1 MQDKEKD
8 AEKPEGMTLDEESVQ
23 TPLAPLGRLR
33 AFARGLNGPCTDSDQ
48 LDEQNRYDVNLMAG
62 LYCVATPIGNLRDIT
77 MRALDVLKAADVVF
91 CEDTRVTRKLFN
103 AYQISAR
110 AQVYNDHS
118 TPSVREH
125 IMEMISGGKVVA
137 LVSDAG
143 MPLISDPGY
152 KLVRAV
158 QEAGL
163 YVTSVPGAS
172 ATLSALQ
179 ISGLPSNK
187 FCFLGFLP
195 SKSSAR
201 RKVLS
206 EWEGVKATLIA
217 FETAPR
223 LKASLSDIAE
233 TLGGREVSVV
243 REITK
248 KFEEVRRAAPEE
260 LLQYYEENDKPK
272 GEIVLVIAPPE
283 DECGLALDD
292 DALAEMLREALG
304 SMKVKEA
311 AKYVGEK
318 TGLKK
323 SDLYDIAL
331 GIVKEEG

>member
-1 MQDKEKD
+1 MDMENKEKD
-8 AEKPEGMTLDEESVQ
+8 VEKPEGLS
-23 TPLAPLGRLR
+23 
-33 AFARGLNGPCTDSDQ
+33 
-48 LDEQNRYDVNLMAG
+48 LMAG

-77 MRALDVLKAADVVF
+77 MRALDVLKAADMVL
-91 CEDTRVTRKLFN
+91 CEDTRMTRKLMS
-103 AYQISAR
+103 AYQIKAR
-110 AQVYNDHS
+110 LQIYNDHS
-118 TPSVREH
+118 GEAMRDRVV
-125 IMEMISGGKVVA
+125 EMIAQGNALA

-158 QEAGL
+158 QEAGQ

-201 RKVLS
+201 RRVLS
-206 EWEGVKATLIA
+206 EWAGVNASLIA

-223 LKASLSDIAE
+223 LKASLKDIQE
-233 TLGGREVSVV
+233 TLGAREVAVV

-248 KFEEVRRAAPEE
+248 KFEEVRRANPET
-260 LLQYYEENDKPK
+260 LLQYYEENGNPK
-272 GEIVLVIAPPE
+272 GEIVLVIEPPDRDAGDVGE
-283 DECGLALDD
+283 EELAD
-292 DALAEMLREALG
+292 MLREALLT
-304 SMKVKEA
+304 MKIKEA
-311 AKYVGEK
+311 TRFVGEK
-318 TGLKK
+318 TGLKN

-331 GIVKEEG
+331 KLAKKEKK

>member
-1 MQDKEKD
+1 MENKEKD
-8 AEKPEGMTLDEESVQ
+8 VEKPEGLS
-23 TPLAPLGRLR
+23 
-33 AFARGLNGPCTDSDQ
+33 
-48 LDEQNRYDVNLMAG
+48 LMAG

-77 MRALDVLKAADVVF
+77 MRALDVLKAADMVL
-91 CEDTRVTRKLFN
+91 CEDTRMTRKLMS
-103 AYQISAR
+103 AYQIKAR
-110 AQVYNDHS
+110 LQIYNDHS
-118 TPSVREH
+118 GEAMRDRVV
-125 IMEMISGGKVVA
+125 EMIAQGNALA

-158 QEAGL
+158 QEAGQ

-201 RKVLS
+201 RRVLS
-206 EWEGVKATLIA
+206 EWAGVNASLIA

-223 LKASLSDIAE
+223 LKASLKDIQE
-233 TLGGREVSVV
+233 TLGAREVAVV

-248 KFEEVRRAAPEE
+248 KFEEVRRANPET
-260 LLQYYEENDKPK
+260 LLQYYEENGNPK
-272 GEIVLVIAPPE
+272 GEIVLVIEPPDRDAGDVGE
-283 DECGLALDD
+283 EELAD
-292 DALAEMLREALG
+292 MLREALLT
-304 SMKVKEA
+304 MKIKEA
-311 AKYVGEK
+311 TRFVGEK
-318 TGLKK
+318 TGLKN

-331 GIVKEEG
+331 KLAKKEKK

>member
-8 AEKPEGMTLDEESVQ
+8 FEKPEGLS
-23 TPLAPLGRLR
+23 LK
-33 AFARGLNGPCTDSDQ
+33 S
-48 LDEQNRYDVNLMAG
+48 G

-77 MRALDVLKAADVVF
+77 MRALDVLRSADMVL
-91 CEDTRVTRKLFN
+91 CEDTRMTRKLLG

-110 AQVYNDHS
+110 LQVYNDHS
-118 TPSVREH
+118 GDGVRERVL
-125 IMEMISGGKVVA
+125 EMLAQGKVLA

-152 KLVRAV
+152 KLVRACR
-158 QEAGL
+158 EKGF

-201 RKVLS
+201 KKVLN
-206 EWEGVKATLIA
+206 EWAGVNATLIA

-223 LKASLSDIAE
+223 LKASLMDIGEA
-233 TLGGREVSVV
+233 LGEREVAVV

-248 KFEEVRRAAPEE
+248 KFEEVKCGVPEE
-260 LLQYYEENDKPK
+260 LSQFYEENGKPK
-272 GEIVLVIAPPE
+272 GEIVLVIAPPGE
-283 DECGLALDD
+283 DADGVIGDEELAD
-292 DALAEMLREALG
+292 MLRGALK

-311 AKYVGEK
+311 AKVVGEK
-318 TGLKK
+318 TGRKK
-323 SDLYDIAL
+323 SDLYDMAL
-331 GIVKEEG
+331 NISKEGK